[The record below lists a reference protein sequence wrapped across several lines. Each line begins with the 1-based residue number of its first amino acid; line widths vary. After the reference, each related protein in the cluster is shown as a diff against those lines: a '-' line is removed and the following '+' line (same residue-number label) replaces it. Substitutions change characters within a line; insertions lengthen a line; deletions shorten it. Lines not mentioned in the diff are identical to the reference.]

1 MSRVSPCFSTRR
13 RFLAQSAV
21 GSAALF
27 AAPAVITASRTSSQV
42 IMGEGDYKYEVTHDF
57 PQLPGKFTWQTTHN
71 VALDKAGNLYVIHE
85 GKPDQKE
92 HPSIFVFDRDG
103 KYVTSFGSE
112 FQGGG
117 HGIEVH
123 EEDGVEYLYV
133 CAYQQVKALAKLTL
147 KGETVWKKYAPMKSE
162 VYAENEDTMPKKEWG
177 RNRFLP
183 TNFTFLPDGDF
194 LLADGY
200 GGYVVHRYD
209 RDGNWKSHWGG
220 PEMTPKEGHGRF
232 NTPHGIV
239 YDARPGR
246 TPSVAICDRANH
258 TLQYLTPDG
267 KYLETIEG
275 FELPANLDTL
285 GDLLLVP
292 ELGAQVTLLDGK
304 NKVVARLG
312 GSPKA
317 ERANRGKPETWKPG
331 KFVHPHDAC
340 FAPNGDI
347 YVAEWVATGRVSKLK
362 RV

>member
-1 MSRVSPCFSTRR
+1 MPRSQQSSSRRE
-13 RFLAQSAV
+13 FLARAAA
-21 GSAALF
+21 GSAALL
-27 AAPAVITASRTSSQV
+27 AAPAVITASKSDSQI
-42 IMGEGDYKYEVTHDF
+42 IMGEGDFKYEVTHDF
-57 PQLPGKFTWQTTHN
+57 PQLPKQFTWQTTHN
-71 VALDKAGNLYVIHE
+71 VAVDKAGNLYVIHE
-85 GKPDQKE
+85 GKVDQPE
-92 HPSIFVFDRDG
+92 HPSIFVFDKDG

-123 EEDGVEYLYV
+123 DENGTEYLYV

-147 KGETVWKKYAPMKSE
+147 KGETVWKHHAPMKSG
-162 VYAENEDTMPKKEWG
+162 VYADGEDTMPEKKWG
-177 RNRFLP
+177 RDRFLP

-194 LLADGY
+194 LLVDGY

-220 PEMTPKEGHGRF
+220 PESMKGGGKGGF

-258 TLQYLTPDG
+258 TLQYLTVDG
-267 KYLETIEG
+267 KYLETLTG

-285 GDLLLVP
+285 GELLLVP
-292 ELGAQVTLLDGK
+292 ELGAQVSILNGK
-304 NKVVARLG
+304 NEVVARLG

-340 FAPNGDI
+340 FDPEGNI
-347 YVAEWVATGRVSKLK
+347 YVAEWVATGRVSRLK

>member
-1 MSRVSPCFSTRR
+1 MLRLHSSLTSRRE
-13 RFLAQSAV
+13 FLAQAAAGSAV
-21 GSAALF
+21 LL
-27 AAPAVITASRTSSQV
+27 AAPAVITASKTDSKV
-42 IMGEGDYKYEVTHDF
+42 IIGEGDYKYEVTHDF
-57 PQLPGKFTWQTTHN
+57 PQLPEKFTWQTTHN
-71 VALDKAGNLYVIHE
+71 VAIDKAGNLYVIHE
-85 GKPDQKE
+85 GRAEQKE

-103 KYVTSFGSE
+103 KYVRSFGSE

-123 EEDGVEYLYV
+123 EEGGQEYLYV

-147 KGETVWKKYAPMKSE
+147 AGETVWKKYAPMKSG
-162 VYAENEDTMPKKEWG
+162 VYAEGEDTHPEKKWG
-177 RNRFLP
+177 KDRFLP

-209 RDGNWKSHWGG
+209 KEGNWKSHFGG
-220 PEMTPKEGHGRF
+220 PEMMKGAGHGKF

-246 TPSVAICDRANH
+246 TPTVVICDRANN
-258 TLQYLTPDG
+258 TLQILTVDG
-267 KYLETIEG
+267 EYIETITG
-275 FELPANLDTL
+275 FELPANVDTL

-292 ELGAQVTLLDGK
+292 ELGARVTLLNGK
-304 NKVVARLG
+304 NEVVARLG
-312 GSPKA
+312 GSPKP

-340 FAPNGDI
+340 FDPQGNI
-347 YVAEWVATGRVSKLK
+347 YVAEWVGTGRISKLK